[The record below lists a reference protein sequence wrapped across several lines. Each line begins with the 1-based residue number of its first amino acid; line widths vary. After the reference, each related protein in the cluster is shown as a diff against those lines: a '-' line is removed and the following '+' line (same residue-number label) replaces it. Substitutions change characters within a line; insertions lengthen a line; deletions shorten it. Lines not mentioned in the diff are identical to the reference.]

1 MRGFIR
7 QLAPAVIGVLAFT
20 VLCGIVYP
28 LVVTGIAQV
37 AFHDKANGSLV
48 KVDGQVVGSSLIGQQ
63 FSDPGYFH
71 PRPSAAGT
79 GYDGFAS
86 SFSNLGPT
94 NPNLLSSVEDR
105 VAAYREENG
114 LAAGQAVPVDAVTAS
129 ASGLDPDISVANA
142 KLQAAR
148 VAKARGLAGR
158 PGADAGRPA
167 HDRSPVGL
175 PRRARGERAP
185 AQPRPRRPLRS
196 GRCRERRAPIEAWPA
211 ARLPRRRARRRQDL
225 RHARRGL
232 APQGAGRRR
241 RRRLRRDPPSA
252 EDAGAGP
259 RPRGG
264 AAAAHGVPGDGA
276 RGDGRRRRPR
286 PPPRRG
292 ARRRAGPH
300 ERARQ
305 SSARSAGRTSRS
317 CWRPAS
323 T

>member
-20 VLCGIVYP
+20 VLCGVVYP

-37 AFHDKANGSLV
+37 AFHDKANGSLI

-114 LAAGQAVPVDAVTAS
+114 LAAGQTVPVDAVTAS

-148 VAKARGLAGR
+148 VAKARGLSVDDVLALVDQHTTGR
-158 PGADAGRPA
+158 QWGFLGEPG
-167 HDRSPVGL
+167 VNV
-175 PRRARGERAP
+175 
-185 AQPRPRRPLRS
+185 LR
-196 GRCRERRAPIEAWPA
+196 
-211 ARLPRRRARRRQDL
+211 LN
-225 RHARRGL
+225 L
-232 APQGAGRRR
+232 A
-241 RRRLRRDPPSA
+241 L
-252 EDAGAGP
+252 
-259 RPRGG
+259 
-264 AAAAHGVPGDGA
+264 DG
-276 RGDGRRRRPR
+276 
-286 PPPRRG
+286 
-292 ARRRAGPH
+292 H
-300 ERARQ
+300 
-305 SSARSAGRTSRS
+305 
-317 CWRPAS
+317 
-323 T
+323 